1 MCLSFPELRQL
12 LPASD
17 IFIMP
22 GTASI
27 LRNQEV
33 EITSVIN
40 YNTHATICQSF
51 QLVSKLY
58 LKIQR
63 KSCGCISVYFDK
75 NSLFYPY

>member
-1 MCLSFPELRQL
+1 MREL

-40 YNTHATICQSF
+40 YNAHATICQSL
-51 QLVSKLY
+51 QLEYSKKY
-58 LKIQR
+58 FKIQM

-75 NSLFYPY
+75 NSLSILNSLLKKM